1 VIRRLFVVA
10 VATWRGT
17 TSEGRLSHQAFP
29 CTIKAARKAKSGE
42 PALRI
47 LIVEDDT
54 KIASFLVRGLKQ
66 AGFAVDRASNGVDGL
81 ELALAEPYD
90 AAVVDIMLP
99 KLDGLALIDRLRH
112 DKVMTPVI
120 ILSAKR
126 SVDDRVKGLHSGGD
140 DYLTKP
146 FALSE
151 LVARIH
157 ALLRRASAVGEPTR
171 LTVGPL
177 VVDLLTRDV
186 TRNGKRLELQSR
198 EFSLLEYLIRNAGRP
213 VSQSMILQHVWN
225 LDFDPQT
232 NVVEVLVSRLRTK
245 VDAEFPEKMIHTVR
259 GVGYVLRA
267 P

>member
-1 VIRRLFVVA
+1 MDPSGA
-10 VATWRGT
+10 QWPNT
-17 TSEGRLSHQAFP
+17 
-29 CTIKAARKAKSGE
+29 KSGE
-42 PALRI
+42 PALRV
-47 LIVEDDT
+47 LIVEDDA
-54 KIASFLVRGLKQ
+54 KIASFLLRGLKQ
-66 AGFAVDRASNGVDGL
+66 AGFAVDCASNGVDGL

-90 AAVVDIMLP
+90 VAVVDIMLP

-112 DKVMTPVI
+112 EKVMTPVI

-126 SVDDRVKGLHSGGD
+126 SVDDRVKGLHSGSD

-157 ALLRRASAVGEPTR
+157 ALLRRASAVAEPTR
-171 LTVGPL
+171 LTVGAL
-177 VVDLLTRDV
+177 VVDLLTREV

>member
-1 VIRRLFVVA
+1 MDASRA
-10 VATWRGT
+10 PWPNP
-17 TSEGRLSHQAFP
+17 E
-29 CTIKAARKAKSGE
+29 SGE

-47 LIVEDDT
+47 LIVEDDQ
-54 KIASFLVRGLKQ
+54 KITSFLIRGLRQ
-66 AGFAVDRASNGVDGL
+66 AGFAVDHASNGVDGL
-81 ELALAEPYD
+81 ELALEEPYD
-90 AAVVDIMLP
+90 VAVVDIMLP

-126 SVDDRVKGLHSGGD
+126 SVDDRVKGLHSGSD

-157 ALLRRASAVGEPTR
+157 ALLRRASGAADSTR
-171 LTVGPL
+171 LTVGDL

-186 TRNGKRLELQSR
+186 TRSGKRLELQSR
-198 EFSLLEYLIRNAGRP
+198 EFSLLEYLMRNAGRP
-213 VSQSMILQHVWN
+213 VSKTMILQHVWN
-225 LDFDPQT
+225 FDFDPQT
-232 NVVEVLVSRLRTK
+232 NVVEVLVSRLRSK
-245 VDAEFPEKMIHTVR
+245 VDTEFSEKMVHTVR
-259 GVGYVLRA
+259 GVGYVLRT

>member
-1 VIRRLFVVA
+1 M
-10 VATWRGT
+10 
-17 TSEGRLSHQAFP
+17 TSEGRLSHQALP

>member
-1 VIRRLFVVA
+1 M
-10 VATWRGT
+10 
-17 TSEGRLSHQAFP
+17 
-29 CTIKAARKAKSGE
+29 
-42 PALRI
+42 RI
-47 LIVEDDT
+47 LVVEDDK
-54 KIASFLVRGLKQ
+54 KIASFLIRGLKQ
-66 AGFAVDRASNGVDGL
+66 AGFAVDHASNGVAGL
-81 ELALAEPYD
+81 ELALGEPYD
-90 AAVVDIMLP
+90 VAVVDIMLP

-126 SVDDRVKGLHSGGD
+126 SVDDRVKGLHSGSD

-157 ALLRRASAVGEPTR
+157 ALLRRTTAAAEPTR
-171 LTVGPL
+171 LTVGAL

-186 TRNGKRLELQSR
+186 TRNGKTLELQNR

-232 NVVEVLVSRLRTK
+232 NVVEVLVSRLRSK
-245 VDAEFPEKMIHTVR
+245 VDAGFPEKMIQTVR

>member
-1 VIRRLFVVA
+1 
-10 VATWRGT
+10 
-17 TSEGRLSHQAFP
+17 
-29 CTIKAARKAKSGE
+29 
-42 PALRI
+42 LRI
-47 LIVEDDT
+47 LVVEDDK
-54 KIASFLVRGLKQ
+54 KIASFLIRGLKQ
-66 AGFAVDRASNGVDGL
+66 AGFAVDHASNGVAGL
-81 ELALAEPYD
+81 ELALGEPYD
-90 AAVVDIMLP
+90 VAVVDIMLP

-126 SVDDRVKGLHSGGD
+126 SVDDRVKGLHSGSD

-157 ALLRRASAVGEPTR
+157 ALLRRTTAAAEPTR
-171 LTVGPL
+171 LTVGAL

-186 TRNGKRLELQSR
+186 TRNGKTLELQNR

-232 NVVEVLVSRLRTK
+232 NVVEVLVSRLRSK
-245 VDAEFPEKMIHTVR
+245 VDAGFPEKMIQTVR

>member
-1 VIRRLFVVA
+1 M
-10 VATWRGT
+10 
-17 TSEGRLSHQAFP
+17 
-29 CTIKAARKAKSGE
+29 AKHESGE
-42 PALRI
+42 PAVRI
-47 LIVEDDT
+47 LVVEDDK
-54 KIASFLVRGLKQ
+54 KIASFLIRGLKQ
-66 AGFAVDRASNGVDGL
+66 AGFAVDHASNGVDGL

-90 AAVVDIMLP
+90 VAVVDIMLP

-126 SVDDRVKGLHSGGD
+126 SVDDRVKGLHSGSD

-157 ALLRRASAVGEPTR
+157 ALLRRASAVTEPAR

-177 VVDLLTRDV
+177 VLDLLTRDV

-198 EFSLLEYLIRNAGRP
+198 EFSLLEYLLRNAGRP
-213 VSQSMILQHVWN
+213 VSQSMILQHVWS

-245 VDAEFPEKMIHTVR
+245 VDAEFPGKMIHTIR

>member
-1 VIRRLFVVA
+1 VVA
-10 VATWRGT
+10 VATWRGMP
-17 TSEGRLSHQAFP
+17 SEGRLSHQALP

>member
-1 VIRRLFVVA
+1 M
-10 VATWRGT
+10 
-17 TSEGRLSHQAFP
+17 
-29 CTIKAARKAKSGE
+29 
-42 PALRI
+42 RI
-47 LIVEDDT
+47 LIVEDDK
-54 KIASFLVRGLKQ
+54 KIASFLIRGLKQ
-66 AGFAVDRASNGVDGL
+66 AGFAVDHASNGIDGL

-90 AAVVDIMLP
+90 VAVVDVMLP
-99 KLDGLALIDRLRH
+99 NLDGLTLIDRLRH

-126 SVDDRVKGLHSGGD
+126 SVDDRVKGLHSGSD

-157 ALLRRASAVGEPTR
+157 ALLRRASAAAEPTR
-171 LTVGPL
+171 LTVGAL

-198 EFSLLEYLIRNAGRP
+198 EFSLLEYLIRNCGRP
-213 VSQSMILQHVWN
+213 VSQSMILLWN

-245 VDAEFPEKMIHTVR
+245 VDAAFPQKMIHTVR

>member
-1 VIRRLFVVA
+1 M
-10 VATWRGT
+10 
-17 TSEGRLSHQAFP
+17 
-29 CTIKAARKAKSGE
+29 
-42 PALRI
+42 RI
-47 LIVEDDT
+47 LIVEDDR
-54 KIASFLVRGLKQ
+54 KIASFLIRGLKQ
-66 AGFAVDRASNGVDGL
+66 AGFAVDHASNGVDGL

-90 AAVVDIMLP
+90 V
-99 KLDGLALIDRLRH
+99 ALIDRLRH

-126 SVDDRVKGLHSGGD
+126 SVDDRVKGLHSGSD

-157 ALLRRASAVGEPTR
+157 ALLRRASAATEPTR
-171 LTVGPL
+171 LMVGPL
-177 VVDLLTRDV
+177 VLDLLTRDV
-186 TRNGKRLELQSR
+186 TRSGKRLELQSR

-213 VSQSMILQHVWN
+213 VSQSMILQHVWS

-245 VDAEFPEKMIHTVR
+245 VDAEFPGKLIHTIR

>member
-1 VIRRLFVVA
+1 MYHTGGEVSIA
-10 VATWRGT
+10 WRYYRT
-17 TSEGRLSHQAFP
+17 TLDASSAP
-29 CTIKAARKAKSGE
+29 WPSTKSGE

-47 LIVEDDT
+47 LIVEDDK
-54 KIASFLVRGLKQ
+54 KIASFLIRGLKQ
-66 AGFAVDRASNGVDGL
+66 AGFAVDHASNGVDGL

-90 AAVVDIMLP
+90 VAVVDIMLP

-126 SVDDRVKGLHSGGD
+126 SVDDRVKGLHSGSD

-157 ALLRRASAVGEPTR
+157 ALLRRASAVTEPTR

-177 VVDLLTRDV
+177 VLDLLTRDV

-198 EFSLLEYLIRNAGRP
+198 EFSLLEYLLRNAGRP
-213 VSQSMILQHVWN
+213 VSQSMILQHVWS

-245 VDAEFPEKMIHTVR
+245 VDAEFPGKMIHTIR